1 MIHLSHSLFSYVK
14 TCARIR
20 NDILKCKPK
29 EEFMG
34 IEIQILDW
42 IQTLHTPLLDE
53 IMLLITHLGDM
64 GIFWILLTIILLLI
78 PETRKSGVI
87 VATALCIDIVVCN
100 GILKNVFARTRPFDV
115 NTAVQLLIA
124 APRDF
129 SFPSGH
135 TGASFAVVFA
145 LYFAGEKRLWKATG
159 VLAVLIAISRMYLY
173 VHYPTDILGGIFVGI
188 AAGAAG
194 WYLLEK
200 LEKRKTGGK
209 R

>member
-20 NDILKCKPK
+20 KDIVKCKLK

-42 IQTLHTPLLDE
+42 IQTLHTPLFDE

-64 GIFWILLTIILLLI
+64 GIFWILLTIVLLLI

-87 VATALCIDIVVCN
+87 VAAALCIDIVVCN

-135 TGASFAVVFA
+135 TGASFAAVSA
-145 LYFAGEKRLWKATG
+145 LYFAGEKRLWKAAC
-159 VLAVLIAISRMYLY
+159 VLAFLIAISRMYLY
-173 VHYPTDILGGIFVGI
+173 VHYPTDILGGILVGI

-194 WYLLEK
+194 WYLVTK
-200 LEKRKTGGK
+200 LEKGKTGGK

>member
-1 MIHLSHSLFSYVK
+1 MSHSLFSYVK

-64 GIFWILLTIILLLI
+64 GSFWILLTIILLLI

-135 TGASFAVVFA
+135 TGASFAAFFA

-194 WYLLEK
+194 WYLVEK

>member
-1 MIHLSHSLFSYVK
+1 MSHSLFSYVK

>member
-1 MIHLSHSLFSYVK
+1 
-14 TCARIR
+14 
-20 NDILKCKPK
+20 
-29 EEFMG
+29 MG

>member
-14 TCARIR
+14 TCARIG

>member
-87 VATALCIDIVVCN
+87 VAAALCIDIVVCN